1 MAASKKGGMVRSATT
16 GRYVTTGTAAGRSG
30 ASAVETLRA
39 ARTARIANAL
49 KQANRK
55 TGLLSPKK

>member
-1 MAASKKGGMVRSATT
+1 MAASEKGGTIRSATA
-16 GRYVTTGTAAGRSG
+16 GHHATTGTAAGRGG

-39 ARTARIANAL
+39 ARTARIASAL